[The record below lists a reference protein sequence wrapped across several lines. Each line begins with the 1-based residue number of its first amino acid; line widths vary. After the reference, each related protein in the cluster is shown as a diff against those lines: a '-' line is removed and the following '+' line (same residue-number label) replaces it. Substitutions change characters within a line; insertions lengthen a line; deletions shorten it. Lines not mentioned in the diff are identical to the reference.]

1 MRYPYGV
8 WSGYY
13 NVLRPDQAMDRF
25 ISAGF
30 THMEW
35 ATEHTLML
43 LEEGSPETMGRQAA
57 AWAKERNF
65 FVPQGHISFKGGTCD
80 DARFEQIK
88 KEVDFFLSAGI
99 PNAVIH
105 ANGGDDLPF
114 EERYARWVHYFTAL
128 CEYVKGTDLT
138 FCLENLGSVPFTHR
152 AENILKLIDDCGGKN
167 LGICLDTGHLHLTRI
182 RDGNTQTTTEFV
194 RTAGDRLKALHIHE
208 NNGMADD
215 HQMPFSAKKA
225 YDWRELIRALDE
237 VGYQGLFDME
247 IVGESIRH
255 PLAVR
260 DEKLKYVR
268 FLCEYMLSDEFLNE
282 E

>member
-1 MRYPYGV
+1 MRYPIAV

-13 NVLRPDQAMDRF
+13 GILHPEQAMDRF

-30 THMEW
+30 SHMEW

-43 LEEGSPETMGRQAA
+43 LEEGSPEKMGRQAA
-57 AWAKERNF
+57 TWAKERNF
-65 FVPQGHISFKGGTCD
+65 FMPQGHISFKGGTCD

-88 KEVDFFLSAGI
+88 KEVDFFLNAGI
-99 PNAVIH
+99 TYAVIH
-105 ANGGDDLPF
+105 ANGGDDLPH

-167 LGICLDTGHLHLTRI
+167 MGICLDTGHLHLTRL
-182 RDGNTQTTTEFV
+182 RDGNEQTTTEFV
-194 RTAGDRLKALHIHE
+194 RIAGDRLKALHIHE
-208 NNGMADD
+208 NNGRADD

-225 YDWRELIRALDE
+225 FDWRELIRALDE
-237 VGYQGLFDME
+237 IQYQGLFNME
-247 IVGESIRH
+247 IVGESVRH

-268 FLCEYMLSDEFLNE
+268 FLCEYMLSDEYLNS
-282 E
+282 

>member
-1 MRYPYGV
+1 VGARLRSFADGE
-8 WSGYY
+8 GYRLTQGHLSF
-13 NVLRPDQAMDRF
+13 V
-25 ISAGF
+25 GG
-30 THMEW
+30 
-35 ATEHTLML
+35 L
-43 LEEGSPETMGRQAA
+43 LSPEVNDLQKRQL
-57 AWAKERNF
+57 ELF
-65 FVPQGHISFKGGTCD
+65 
-80 DARFEQIK
+80 
-88 KEVDFFLSAGI
+88 SAIGI
-99 PNAVIH
+99 ENAVLH
-105 ANGGDDLPF
+105 FNGGKELTP
-114 EERYARWVHYFTAL
+114 EERFDRRVECVRQLQGCVAGSGLYL
-128 CEYVKGTDLT
+128 
-138 FCLENLGSVPFTHR
+138 CLENLGSVPFTHR
-152 AENILKLIDDCGGKN
+152 AENILQLIDDCGGKN